1 MYDTGYDTSSL
12 YPIVHDLTE
21 AEYSPSTFCA
31 GGMCFSLQD
40 LLIPSEEPRP
50 LVSHVPSSP
59 PALIRRSSSSSSCCN
74 SLDSL
79 RSHSSEEKD
88 ESTCDVPA
96 RPARFHDAYVLTRQ
110 VRFAVIGKKVGS
122 VRQGFSLG
130 VMYFVS

>member
-1 MYDTGYDTSSL
+1 MYDTAFDTSSL

-50 LVSHVPSSP
+50 FVSHVPAPSP
-59 PALIRRSSSSSSCCN
+59 PALIRRSSSSSSN
-74 SLDSL
+74 SLDSVG
-79 RSHSSEEKD
+79 SHSSEEKD
-88 ESTCDVPA
+88 ESICDVPP

-122 VRQGFSLG
+122 VRQGFLLG
-130 VMYFVS
+130 VIYFIS